1 MNVRISVIKKGSST
15 KAVESICPWIMDIP
29 PEAPRQ
35 S

>member
-15 KAVESICPWIMDIP
+15 KPAASICPWIMDIP
-29 PEAPRQ
+29 PEASRQ